1 MRSPSVSLVLVFML
15 VVSVGGV
22 LFGCEGTPDTPNTGT
37 ANTPNANFQALT
49 PLTASDVQT
58 VIAQAVA
65 QAVASKVDATIAVVD
80 RGGNVLGVFEM
91 TKAIGKNT
99 VIGSSSSPLC
109 VQGVADPNICGL
121 EGQPVPFTLA
131 AISKAGTGAFLSSNG
146 NAFSTRTAGDI
157 VQQHRPVG
165 VQGVL
170 SGPLFGVQF
179 SSLPCTD
186 IKNNPP
192 LPLGLAADP
201 GGMPLYKNGSLVGGI
216 GVEADGRYSLQRDP
230 FDTSTPV
237 EELIAIAG
245 SRGFEAPSGIR
256 SDQILLDGVRL
267 PYSNADQSQTSSATM
282 SFNEALGFGRVVPAD
297 PVTFPIFFTGTIRDT
312 PDPTFNFRFDNI
324 AGRDVRIA
332 LNPDRTDRFRIR
344 AGSGLT
350 AQEVDRILTQGIE
363 TAYKLRAAIREP
375 QDSFVQVNVFVVD
388 VDGSVLGYR
397 GTPDAPFFGFDVAAQ
412 KARAAAFF
420 SSRNAGNELHR
431 AGSLVGSFADRAQLD
446 GIALDGS
453 IAFSNRGMGFLHRP
467 FFPDGIDSTP
477 PGPFSNALPEWSPFN
492 VGLQLALVQQ
502 TLFDILANGVGAI
515 PQDPVTGSRCTD
527 RSITGIQNGTQI
539 FAGSVPLYKNGQLV
553 GGVGVSGD
561 GIDQDDNVAFGGGT
575 GFEPPLAIRCDQ
587 VVVQRG
593 NDDGTRLPYV
603 KLPRNPTDF

>member
-1 MRSPSVSLVLVFML
+1 VFML
-15 VVSVGGV
+15 VVSGGGV
-22 LFGCEGTPDTPNTGT
+22 LFGCDGTPDTPNTGT

-165 VQGVL
+165 VQSVL

-492 VGLQLALVQQ
+492 VGLQLALVQG
-502 TLFDILANGVGAI
+502 TLFNILANGVAAI

-527 RSITGIQNGTQI
+527 RNITGLQNGTQI